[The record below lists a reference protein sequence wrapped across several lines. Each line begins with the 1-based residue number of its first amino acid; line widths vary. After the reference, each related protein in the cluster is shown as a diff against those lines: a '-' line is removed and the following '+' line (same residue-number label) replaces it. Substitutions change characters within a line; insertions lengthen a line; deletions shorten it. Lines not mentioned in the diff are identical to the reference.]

1 MFTNS
6 FVSRH
11 ILIVLAVLAEVSKNF
26 QVDKAV
32 ANLCSSLDFVGVAS
46 TALYWSQTAQ
56 SSGRKTILV
65 VGLSLVVIFTA
76 LAASAS
82 SVGMLITMRVLSS
95 ASATGIIITGVAAVN
110 DMWEIRE
117 KGFAMGIYFLGP
129 LASPAVGPVIGGAL
143 GNQWGWRAILR
154 FIAAMAGV
162 LLLCVIL
169 LLPETKRGTALP
181 SQHRGQP
188 FQSNFLGSRP
198 FLQHFYRPLLFLA
211 YLRYPFVFILLS
223 TAAFSYT
230 LTTIFFMTLQSTFSA
245 PPQNFD
251 PLTLGLLYL
260 PYALGT
266 FFASILGGQ
275 LSDHAVR
282 RHAPVSGALYPEN
295 RVRSNALA
303 ACALQ
308 LLALPSLGWALRYQ
322 APWYATVV
330 PAALLGMSCGL
341 NLGIATTVLVELVPA
356 QAAGLVAMN
365 SVGRNLA
372 GAIGGSVAQPAMS
385 AIGAGWLYIAL
396 FVVAIVNLGGIITVR
411 VLGGRWRE
419 KMWRNEGIVEERRGA
434 GIANA
439 EAEAEAEAEVQ
450 A

>member
-1 MFTNS
+1 M
-6 FVSRH
+6 
-11 ILIVLAVLAEVSKNF
+11 LAVLAEVSETF

-46 TALYWSQTAQ
+46 TALFWSQTAQ
-56 SSGRKTILV
+56 SSGRKTIFV
-65 VGLSLVVIFTA
+65 IGLSLVVLFTA
-76 LAASAS
+76 LATSAS
-82 SVGMLITMRVLSS
+82 SVGMLIAMRVLSS
-95 ASATGIIITGVAAVN
+95 ASAAGIIITGVAAVN
-110 DMWEIRE
+110 DMWETKE

-129 LASPAVGPVIGGAL
+129 LASPALGPVIGGVL

-154 FIAAMAGV
+154 FIAAMAGM

-188 FQSNFLGSRP
+188 FQSNSLGSRP
-198 FLQHFYRPLLFLA
+198 FVQYLYRPFHSLA
-211 YLRYPFVFILLS
+211 YLRYPFILVLLA

-230 LTTIFFMTLQSTFSA
+230 LTTIFSMTLQSTFSA

-260 PYALGT
+260 PYAFGT
-266 FFASILGGQ
+266 FFASILGGK
-275 LSDHAVR
+275 LSDHAIR
-282 RHAPVSGALYPEN
+282 RHAPVSGAFYPEN
-295 RVRSNALA
+295 RVRSNAFA

-308 LLALPSLGWALRYQ
+308 LLALPSLGWVLRYQ

-341 NLGIATTVLVELVPA
+341 NLGIATTVLVDLVPA
-356 QAAGLVAMN
+356 QAAGLMAMN

-372 GAIGGSVAQPAMS
+372 GAIGGSVAQPAMN

-396 FVVAIVNLGGIITVR
+396 CVVAIVNLGGIITVR
-411 VLGGRWRE
+411 VRGRRWRE
-419 KMWRNEGIVEERRGA
+419 KMWRKEGIREERRVPE
-434 GIANA
+434 IENA
-439 EAEAEAEAEVQ
+439 EREAQ